1 LDKLKA
7 HEINSYIRSSFS
19 RKIVVAFSGPDGTG
33 KTSCANFIMKY
44 FTLKHIFTK
53 RVWIKNT
60 HTLAYILVRFLE
72 ALSPKRVIRSLS
84 GTFFTH
90 SLACSKIWPWI
101 ELVSIIPKLLKI
113 ELESIVF
120 KGKIIFVADR
130 FLLDT
135 LVHIL
140 MAQRNFNPKRS
151 LPYMIIASF
160 LKKYALTIWL
170 DGDPKLLIKRKQPK
184 ADPINYMKFQRL
196 LYFRVVNLLDI
207 PVVYLN
213 TTNKS
218 LSETLEE
225 VSSYIY
231 RIYI

>member
-1 LDKLKA
+1 MVLDKLKA
-7 HEINSYIRSSFS
+7 DEKNYYIRSSFS

-44 FTLKHIFTK
+44 FTSKHIFTK

-60 HTLAYILVRFLE
+60 HTLAYILVRLLE

-160 LKKYALTIWL
+160 LKKYAL
-170 DGDPKLLIKRKQPK
+170 
-184 ADPINYMKFQRL
+184 F
-196 LYFRVVNLLDI
+196 
-207 PVVYLN
+207 
-213 TTNKS
+213 
-218 LSETLEE
+218 
-225 VSSYIY
+225 
-231 RIYI
+231 